1 MLAFYMENAN
11 QNANLKIPKKFIC
24 IKCNFV
30 TSRKSHYDK
39 HLLTAKHFSSFY
51 ANHDKEDF
59 NKYVC
64 DCGKVYKHNSSYHR
78 HKKSCNIKTT
88 NISTINDTEIKNDTN
103 LAVIKEDMV
112 DYKSM
117 FIKIINENSEMK
129 SLLVEQQKQLGEQ
142 QKQIGE
148 LIPRIGNNTNNIKQK
163 FNINVFLNEQCKD
176 AMTMSKFLD
185 DIKITIEDLFITKNK
200 GITEGVSNL
209 FIKNMNKLS
218 LYERPI
224 HCTDVKRETV
234 YIKSEG
240 SDGETAEWQKDTEQE
255 KLKQAISDMTFVQS
269 KNLKLYTELNPDW
282 MDKEDK
288 QNEYVLMMKNCTDDI
303 KKDNRREKIIKKVCN
318 NVYYNGDK

>member
-1 MLAFYMENAN
+1 MLALYMENAN
-11 QNANLKIPKKFIC
+11 QNANLRNSQKFSCNIC
-24 IKCNFV
+24 RFI

-39 HLLTAKHFSSFY
+39 HMLTAKHLSSFY
-51 ANHDKEDF
+51 ANVENQKIK
-59 NKYVC
+59 NYVC
-64 DCGKVYKHNSSYHR
+64 ECGKLYKHNSSYHR
-78 HKKSCNIKTT
+78 HKKNCNFECNKTCKDSYEDQK
-88 NISTINDTEIKNDTN
+88 NETEI
-103 LAVIKEDMV
+103 AIIKEEPV
-112 DYKSM
+112 DYKDM

-129 SLLVEQQKQLGEQ
+129 SLLIEQQKQLGEQ

-185 DIKITIEDLFITKNK
+185 DIKVTIEDLFLTKNK
-200 GITEGVSNL
+200 GITEGVSSL

-240 SDGETAEWQKDTEQE
+240 NDGETAEWQKDTEQE
-255 KLKQAISDMTFVQS
+255 KLKRAISDMTFVQS
-269 KNLKLYTELNPDW
+269 KNLKLYTDQNPDW
-282 MDKEDK
+282 MEKEHK
-288 QNEYVLMMKNCTDDI
+288 QNEYVLMMKNCMDDI
-303 KKDNRREKIIKKVCN
+303 KKDNRREKIIKKLCN

>member
-11 QNANLKIPKKFIC
+11 QNANLKNSQKFSC
-24 IKCNFV
+24 KKCNFT
-30 TSRKSHYDK
+30 TSRKSHFDK
-39 HLLTAKHFSSFY
+39 HLFTAKHISSFY
-51 ANHDKEDF
+51 ANHENDKIK
-59 NKYVC
+59 NYVC
-64 DCGKVYKHNSSYHR
+64 ECGKLYKHNSSFHR
-78 HKKSCNIKTT
+78 HKRSC
-88 NISTINDTEIKNDTN
+88 DFEIKNTCKKIAETKFIETD
-103 LAVIKEDMV
+103 LALVKDSD

-185 DIKITIEDLFITKNK
+185 DIKITIEDLFVTKNK

-269 KNLKLYTELNPDW
+269 KNLKLYTDQNPDW

-288 QNEYVLMMKNCTDDI
+288 QSEYVLMMKNCMDDI
-303 KKDNRREKIIKKVCN
+303 KKDNRREKIIKKLCN
-318 NVYYNGDK
+318 SVYYNGDK